1 MKKLII
7 NYTELV
13 DYLLENRGMDGY
25 IYFYESMETE
35 QGIVISFS
43 TFDTGDSIYR
53 MKFCPSDH
61 GYDTS
66 IEPGSY
72 SQSEY
77 GTSFEEEDVEGY
89 IAGLDEIIADK
100 YKEFYD
106 EDVEVVFVD

>member
-13 DYLLENRGMDGY
+13 EYLLENRGMDGY

-35 QGIVISFS
+35 RGTVISFGI
-43 TFDTGDSIYR
+43 FDTGDSIYR
-53 MKFCPSDH
+53 MKFCPSDYD
-61 GYDTS
+61 YDTS
-66 IEPGSY
+66 LEPGSY

-89 IAGLDEIIADK
+89 IAELDERIAEK
-100 YKEFYD
+100 YKNFYD
-106 EDVEVVFVD
+106 EDVDVAFID

>member
-1 MKKLII
+1 
-7 NYTELV
+7 
-13 DYLLENRGMDGY
+13 
-25 IYFYESMETE
+25 
-35 QGIVISFS
+35 
-43 TFDTGDSIYR
+43 

-66 IEPGSY
+66 LEPGSY

-100 YKEFYD
+100 YKEFSD